1 MAEVKD
7 YKREANE
14 NGATAKDYMELFE
27 EQVEETKEEKK
38 EEFDEKNF
46 DPSSFKDLEKEYKEE
61 EKLLS
66 KIDFENEQDKLVF
79 ECLPLTPSQKLEVI
93 YSLILE
99 DSKNITI
106 DDDLKKSIKDL
117 LSK

>member
-7 YKREANE
+7 YMK
-14 NGATAKDYMELFE
+14 LFE
-27 EQVEETKEEKK
+27 EQVAEVSEVKEEKK

-46 DPSSFKDLEKEYKEE
+46 DPSSFKELEKEYKEE

-99 DSKNITI
+99 DSKHITI
-106 DDDLKKSIKDL
+106 DDDLKTSIKDL